1 LSPDEQEARSLR
13 WGGGAVH
20 VLPLSSGRFALFVAA
35 REHWRLE
42 IVDEIDPK
50 HIRELSLEGKE
61 AYRNNRAA
69 EKVKTTAS
77 LEELGLL

>member
-1 LSPDEQEARSLR
+1 VTPDEQEARSLR

-42 IVDEIDPK
+42 IVDELNAEQ
-50 HIRELSLEGKE
+50 IRELSREGKE
-61 AYRNNRAA
+61 VYEGR
-69 EKVKTTAS
+69 KVRKTAS